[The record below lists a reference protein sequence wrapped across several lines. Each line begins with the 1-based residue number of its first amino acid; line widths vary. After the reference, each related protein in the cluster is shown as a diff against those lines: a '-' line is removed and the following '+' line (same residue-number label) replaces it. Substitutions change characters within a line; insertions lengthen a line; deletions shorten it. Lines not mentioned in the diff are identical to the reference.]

1 MFCLLFDS
9 FHLPQNVGGKKK
21 KKRKRQLIPF
31 RPDAARNG
39 NHRNTQRPCCQH
51 PAARGAAGEESS
63 SGAGGAA
70 AASPAKPRPGLAP
83 ATPRTAGN
91 CPGHAV
97 PHIVLSRCS
106 HLTCRATYEIISMFG
121 GKNKYLIVVMAIIC
135 IQMFSRVRIP
145 H

>member
-9 FHLPQNVGGKKK
+9 FHLPQIVGEKKK
-21 KKRKRQLIPF
+21 KKATNPF
-31 RPDAARNG
+31 PTRCSKEWKPPCNA
-39 NHRNTQRPCCQH
+39 QRPCCQH

-70 AASPAKPRPGLAP
+70 AASPAKARPGLAP

-97 PHIVLSRCS
+97 PHTVLSRCC
-106 HLTCRATYEIISMFG
+106 HLTCRASYEIISVFG

-145 H
+145 Q

>member
-1 MFCLLFDS
+1 MQQGMETTAMHSDPAVGTLL
-9 FHLPQNVGGKKK
+9 LVELRE
-21 KKRKRQLIPF
+21 RK
-31 RPDAARNG
+31 A
-39 NHRNTQRPCCQH
+39 
-51 PAARGAAGEESS
+51 AAGP
-63 SGAGGAA
+63 GGAA
-70 AASPAKPRPGLAP
+70 AASPPKARPGLAP